1 MRRTL
6 FNDEHD
12 DFRAAVRAFIAA
24 EATPHV
30 DTWEAEGMVP
40 REFWRKAA
48 AQGMIGFEVPTK
60 YGGPGLDDFR
70 FNAVVAEEIAY
81 GNAVGDNFQLQ
92 SDVICGYL
100 CDLATEEQKARWLPP
115 FTQGDLTF
123 AICMSEPGTGSD
135 LRAIATKARRCD
147 GGYVLNGAK
156 TFVTAGLQ
164 AGVAIVVADL
174 EHHHDDDDDDGGG
187 LTLLCVEEGK
197 EGFRRG
203 PKLEKVGCRAQD
215 TTELFFDDVF
225 VPSENLLGQEGR
237 GLVHLMRHLPRER
250 LSIAVV
256 AVAVAEQAFAMTLG
270 YCKDR
275 HAFGQPI
282 GKHQGLRWQLAEMQ
296 TEVSLGRV
304 FVDRCLQALLDGELT
319 AEQAA
324 QAKYWTTEMEN
335 RVVDRCL
342 QLHGGYG
349 YMEEYPIA
357 RLWRN
362 ARVQRIYGGTS
373 EIMKDIVGRSM
384 VL

>member
-1 MRRTL
+1 MRRIL
-6 FNDEHD
+6 FDDEHD
-12 DFRAAVRAFIAA
+12 DFRESVRAFIAA
-24 EATPHV
+24 ESTPHV
-30 DTWEAEGMVP
+30 PSWEAEGMVP

-48 AQGMIGFEVPTK
+48 AQGMIGFEVPPE

-70 FNAVVAEEIAY
+70 FNAVVAEEVAY
-81 GNAVGDNFQLQ
+81 GNAIGDNFQLQ
-92 SDVICGYL
+92 SDIICAYL
-100 CDLATEEQKARWLPP
+100 CDLATEDQKARWLPP
-115 FTQGDLTF
+115 FMQGDLTF
-123 AICMSEPGTGSD
+123 AICMTEPGAGSD

-147 GGYVLNGAK
+147 GGYVLNGTK
-156 TFVTAGLQ
+156 TFVTAGVQ

-174 EHHHDDDDDDGGG
+174 EPDSDRNRGG
-187 LTLLCVEEGK
+187 LTLLCVDDGTQ
-197 EGFRRG
+197 GFTRG
-203 PKLEKVGCRAQD
+203 PKLEKIGCRAQD
-215 TTELFFDDVF
+215 TAELFFDDAF
-225 VPSENLLGQEGR
+225 VPAENLLGEEGR
-237 GLVHLMRHLPRER
+237 GIAQLMRHLPRER

-256 AVAVAEQAFAMTLG
+256 AVAVAEQALAITLT
-270 YCKDR
+270 YCKEHR
-275 HAFGQPI
+275 AFGQPI
-282 GKHQGLRWQLAEMQ
+282 GTHQGLRWQLADMQ
-296 TEVSLGRV
+296 TDVQLGRV

-384 VL
+384 GL

>member
-6 FNDEHD
+6 FEDEHN
-12 DFRAAVRAFIAA
+12 DFRDAVRAFIAA

-30 DTWEAEGMVP
+30 PAWDSNGMVP

-48 AQGMIGFEVPTK
+48 AQGMIGFEVPAE
-60 YGGPGLDDFR
+60 YGGPGLDDYR
-70 FNAVVAEEIAY
+70 FNAVVAEEVAY
-81 GNAVGDNFQLQ
+81 GNGVGDNFQLQ
-92 SDVICGYL
+92 SDIICGYL

-115 FTQGDLTF
+115 FMEGELTF
-123 AICMSEPGTGSD
+123 AICMTEPGTGSD
-135 LRAIATKARRCD
+135 LRAIATKARRRD
-147 GGYVLNGAK
+147 GGYVLNGNK

-164 AGVAIVVADL
+164 AGMVIVVADL
-174 EHHHDDDDDDGGG
+174 EPDGDGNGGG
-187 LTLLCVEEGK
+187 LTLLCVEDGA
-197 EGFRRG
+197 EGFTRG

-215 TTELFFDDVF
+215 TAELFFDDVI
-225 VPSENLLGQEGR
+225 VPPENLLGQEGR
-237 GLVHLMRHLPRER
+237 GLAQLMRHLPRER

-256 AVAVAEQAFAMTLG
+256 AVAVAEQALAMTLG

-282 GKHQGLRWQLAEMQ
+282 GSHQGLRWQLADMQ
-296 TEVSLGRV
+296 TEVALGRV
-304 FVDRCLQALLDGELT
+304 FVDRCVQALLDGELT
-319 AEQAA
+319 SEQAA

-373 EIMKDIVGRSM
+373 EIMKDVVGRSM
-384 VL
+384 GL

>member
-1 MRRTL
+1 
-6 FNDEHD
+6 
-12 DFRAAVRAFIAA
+12 
-24 EATPHV
+24 
-30 DTWEAEGMVP
+30 
-40 REFWRKAA
+40 
-48 AQGMIGFEVPTK
+48 
-60 YGGPGLDDFR
+60 
-70 FNAVVAEEIAY
+70 
-81 GNAVGDNFQLQ
+81 
-92 SDVICGYL
+92 
-100 CDLATEEQKARWLPP
+100 
-115 FTQGDLTF
+115 
-123 AICMSEPGTGSD
+123 
-135 LRAIATKARRCD
+135 
-147 GGYVLNGAK
+147 
-156 TFVTAGLQ
+156 
-164 AGVAIVVADL
+164 
-174 EHHHDDDDDDGGG
+174 
-187 LTLLCVEEGK
+187 
-197 EGFRRG
+197 
-203 PKLEKVGCRAQD
+203 
-215 TTELFFDDVF
+215 
-225 VPSENLLGQEGR
+225 
-237 GLVHLMRHLPRER
+237 VHLMRHLPRER

>member
-6 FNDEHD
+6 FDDEHD
-12 DFRAAVRAFIAA
+12 DFRESVRAFIAA

-30 DTWEAEGMVP
+30 RTWETDGMVP

-48 AQGMIGFEVPTK
+48 AQGMIGFEVPPE
-60 YGGPGLDDFR
+60 YGGLGLDDYR
-70 FNAVVAEEIAY
+70 FNAVVAEEVAY

-92 SDVICGYL
+92 SDIICAYL
-100 CDLATEEQKARWLPP
+100 CDLATEEQKARWLSP
-115 FTQGDLTF
+115 FMQGELTF
-123 AICMSEPGTGSD
+123 AICMTEPGAGSD

-147 GGYVLNGAK
+147 GGYVLNGTK

-164 AGVAIVVADL
+164 AGMAIVVAALDP
-174 EHHHDDDDDDGGG
+174 DGDGSGGG
-187 LTLLCVEEGK
+187 LTLLCVEDGTA
-197 EGFRRG
+197 GFTRG
-203 PKLEKVGCRAQD
+203 PKLDKVGCRAQD
-215 TTELFFDDVF
+215 TAELFFDDVL
-225 VPSENLLGQEGR
+225 VPAANLLGQEGR
-237 GLVHLMRHLPRER
+237 GLAQLMRHLPRER

-256 AVAVAEQAFAMTLG
+256 AVAVAEQALAMTLD

-275 HAFGQPI
+275 RAFGQPI
-282 GKHQGLRWQLAEMQ
+282 GSHQGLRWQLADMQ
-296 TEVSLGRV
+296 TEVALGRV
-304 FVDRCLQALLDGELT
+304 FVDRCLQALVDGELT
-319 AEQAA
+319 GEQAA

-335 RVVDRCL
+335 RVVDRCV

-384 VL
+384 GL